1 MKMNLLLKQLSKLTL
16 ISAVPFLCI
25 QSADAQCLTNTSLYP
40 SGTIEPTYFD
50 GVTPNE
56 ISSCNY
62 EEEYAQV
69 KVNAN
74 QYHIFYSS
82 NPNTYITVS
91 NKTGTTAFSHGT
103 GQVGYTST
111 VADTVRVYFNTNATC
126 GTAEKCIT
134 TNVIIGSVP
143 TCYAPLGINYGN
155 ATGTAITFNWNAASP
170 APSGGYEYYF
180 GDPALP
186 PTATSTPSGSG
197 TATSAALTLTPSTDY
212 GFWVRSVCGTNNKSN
227 WSPMIDFSSQ
237 YIVGKPWAEPFNTN
251 GELPEGFSA
260 DEDYWF
266 VGSDPGTFDGNPGDF
281 LAVNQYE
288 SEIYEF
294 ETINISGI
302 QSNDSLNF
310 DYRFFDYLDAPLA
323 PPAGDGYFKVYIST
337 NFGQTYTQIDSV
349 LNNTT
354 AVWTTK
360 SYQLGAYA
368 GHTIRVKIEAH
379 YTSAS
384 GMGDYVLG
392 FDNFAVDGVSCP
404 NPSASGINITNNTP
418 EFTFEVMNPQDA
430 DNYGW
435 DFGDGISGSGQST
448 THTYTSNGNYTVT
461 AMLTND
467 CGTTELTESVTVS
480 GVSIN
485 DLKLDENQLK
495 LFPNPAQNN
504 LKLENLSNH
513 NMKSVTVYNILGQKM
528 DLIKV
533 AGTKTTTLNLSKYAN
548 GIYSLVIEFESG
560 TVTRKFEV
568 LK

>member
-1 MKMNLLLKQLSKLTL
+1 MKIKLLFNKLSKLTL
-16 ISAVPFLCI
+16 LSAMPFLFDESV
-25 QSADAQCLTNTSLYP
+25 QAQCLTNTSLYP
-40 SGTIEPTYFD
+40 SATVVPAYFD
-50 GVTPNE
+50 GITPNE
-56 ISSCNY
+56 IASCNY
-62 EEEYAQV
+62 EEEYAEV

-82 NPNTYITVS
+82 DPDTYITIS
-91 NKTGTTAFSHGT
+91 NKTGTTALTHGT

-111 VADTVRVYFNTNATC
+111 VADTVRVYFNTNANC
-126 GTAEKCIT
+126 GTDEKCIT

-143 TCYAPLGINYGN
+143 TCYAPLGINHGS
-155 ATGTAITFNWNAASP
+155 ATGTAVTFNWNAASP

-180 GDPALP
+180 GDPAMP
-186 PTATSTPSGSG
+186 PTATTTPSGSG
-197 TATSAALTLTPSTDY
+197 TATSAAITLTPSTDY
-212 GFWVRSVCGTNNKSN
+212 GFWVRSVCGTNDKSN
-227 WSPMIDFSSQ
+227 WSPMINFSSQ
-237 YIVGKPWAEPFNTN
+237 YIVGKPWAEGLNTN
-251 GELPEGFSA
+251 WEIPEGFIA
-260 DEDYWF
+260 DGDYWF
-266 VGSDPGTFDGNPGDF
+266 VGSDPGYIEGNPGDF
-281 LAVNQYE
+281 LGVNQYAPE
-288 SEIYEF
+288 VYEF

-310 DYRFFDYLDAPLA
+310 DYRYFDYNDAPLA

-349 LNNTT
+349 PNNTT

-368 GHTIRVKIEAH
+368 GQIIRVKIEAH

-384 GMGDYVLG
+384 GMGDYILG
-392 FDNFAVDGVSCP
+392 FDNFSVDGEDCA
-404 NPSASGINITNNTP
+404 NPSASGINVTNNTP
-418 EFTFEVMNPQDA
+418 EFAFEVSNPQDA
-430 DNYGW
+430 DSYAWN
-435 DFGDGISGSGQST
+435 FGDGNNGTGQST
-448 THTYTSNGNYTVT
+448 THTYTANGNYTVT
-461 AMLTND
+461 VTLAND
-467 CGTTELTESVTVS
+467 CGTVALTESVTVS

-495 LFPNPAQNN
+495 LFPNPAKNN

-533 AGTKTTTLNLSKYAN
+533 PGTKEATLNLSKYAN

-568 LK
+568 VK